1 MASRLRNLLLP
12 VAGLLL
18 ATGCASS
25 RDPEPRAITTVTEV
39 EGGYRAV
46 TASAL
51 VFDPPVAMNE
61 PPIEL
66 ARGPRQ
72 PGAFF
77 GYDEGSVETYRLYV
91 DDRQVFGNSPSGGGG
106 SHGGRWSGGGNAWG
120 WYDRYDR
127 RATSERVGSIRR

>member
-1 MASRLRNLLLP
+1 MPVRLRNLLLP
-12 VAGLLL
+12 VAAALL
-18 ATGCASS
+18 ATGCAAS

-46 TASAL
+46 AASAL
-51 VFDPPVAMNE
+51 VFDPPVALSE

-72 PGAFF
+72 PAAFF

-91 DDRQVFGNSPSGGGG
+91 DDRQTFGNSPVGGYR
-106 SHGGRWSGGGNAWG
+106 GGRWSGGGNAWG

-127 RATSERVGSIRR
+127 RATSERVGAIHR